1 MRLLSHTFAHAQT
14 PSLPWVPWSCLPA
27 WVLSIFFPTAIPPPW
42 SWCPALSLPGE
53 VSGPWGVG
61 FLLPLGQLGVP
72 DAVGIWFGG
81 GWAAPG
87 AFVFVCVVRFGWGG
101 PGVSCGLSGS
111 PLVWQMI
118 GDGSVAAERS
128 SAPA

>member
-1 MRLLSHTFAHAQT
+1 MGSLVLFARMGFVD
-14 PSLPWVPWSCLPA
+14 LVPACH
-27 WVLSIFFPTAIPPPW
+27 PPPW

-87 AFVFVCVVRFGWGG
+87 AFVFVLCVLVGG
-101 PGVSCGLSGS
+101 ARVFRVASPVLPWSG
-111 PLVWQMI
+111 
-118 GDGSVAAERS
+118 R
-128 SAPA
+128 